1 MVFSKFVQ
9 FLVPMANCFY
19 LFFRYVNQTTMVD
32 HIFPPQNADMGHVC
46 SSHAMVYS
54 TFTYWR
60 EPVEDIQLHFE
71 DETKNTDTNDDKKI
85 PLETVAEEVSS
96 EAKNAWKAC
105 QFSWYTVKSREIF
118 ACMVAPVSKIMT
130 TWLPWNQCILNRNMY
145 NSCLKSQQSEEK
157 MYLKNRYGTKRSA
170 KLIWGWG

>member
-1 MVFSKFVQ
+1 MIITPETENDMFKLSLENLSSISKFVQ

-71 DETKNTDTNDDKKI
+71 DETKNTDTNDDRKI

-96 EAKNAWKAC
+96 EAKNA
-105 QFSWYTVKSREIF
+105 
-118 ACMVAPVSKIMT
+118 
-130 TWLPWNQCILNRNMY
+130 
-145 NSCLKSQQSEEK
+145 
-157 MYLKNRYGTKRSA
+157 
-170 KLIWGWG
+170 

>member
-1 MVFSKFVQ
+1 MIITPETENDMFKLFLENLSSIRMVFDIQ

-19 LFFRYVNQTTMVD
+19 LFCRYVNQSTMVD

-71 DETKNTDTNDDKKI
+71 DETKKTDTNDDKKD
-85 PLETVAEEVSS
+85 PLETVPEEVSLV
-96 EAKNAWKAC
+96 AKNA
-105 QFSWYTVKSREIF
+105 
-118 ACMVAPVSKIMT
+118 
-130 TWLPWNQCILNRNMY
+130 
-145 NSCLKSQQSEEK
+145 
-157 MYLKNRYGTKRSA
+157 
-170 KLIWGWG
+170 

>member
-1 MVFSKFVQ
+1 MIITPETENDMFKLFLENLSSIRMVFDIQ

-19 LFFRYVNQTTMVD
+19 LFCRYVNQSTMVD

-71 DETKNTDTNDDKKI
+71 DETKKTDTNDDKKD
-85 PLETVAEEVSS
+85 PLETVPEEVSL
-96 EAKNAWKAC
+96 EAKNA
-105 QFSWYTVKSREIF
+105 
-118 ACMVAPVSKIMT
+118 
-130 TWLPWNQCILNRNMY
+130 
-145 NSCLKSQQSEEK
+145 
-157 MYLKNRYGTKRSA
+157 
-170 KLIWGWG
+170 

>member
-1 MVFSKFVQ
+1 
-9 FLVPMANCFY
+9 
-19 LFFRYVNQTTMVD
+19 MVD

-85 PLETVAEEVSS
+85 PLETVTEEVSS
-96 EAKNAWKAC
+96 EAKNA
-105 QFSWYTVKSREIF
+105 
-118 ACMVAPVSKIMT
+118 
-130 TWLPWNQCILNRNMY
+130 
-145 NSCLKSQQSEEK
+145 
-157 MYLKNRYGTKRSA
+157 
-170 KLIWGWG
+170 